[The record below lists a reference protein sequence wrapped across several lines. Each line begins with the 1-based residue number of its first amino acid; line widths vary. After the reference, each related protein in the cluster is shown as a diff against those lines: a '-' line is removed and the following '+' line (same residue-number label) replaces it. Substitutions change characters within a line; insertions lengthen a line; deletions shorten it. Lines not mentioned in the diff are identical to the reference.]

1 MTTSARLSLC
11 TLSLGAALSLPAGGP
26 GSRASYVGGTVATL
40 TAHSQGVIET
50 TGEESLLFYTNR
62 TRIEV
67 PYEKINLLEYGQ
79 KASRRFALAIVVS
92 PLLLLSKKR
101 KHYLTVG
108 YTDDEGHQQA
118 IVFQLDKNNVRAVLA
133 SLEAKTGRKVQYQ
146 DNEAR
151 KAGKG

>member
-1 MTTSARLSLC
+1 MTGFTRLSVGI
-11 TLSLGAALSLPAGGP
+11 LSFGVVLWLQAGGS
-26 GSRASYVGGTVATL
+26 GSRASYVGGTVAVL
-40 TAHSQGVIET
+40 TPRTEGVIQT
-50 TGEESLLFYTNR
+50 TGEESLLFYTKR
-62 TRIEV
+62 TTIEV
-67 PYEKINLLEYGQ
+67 PYERINLLEYGQ

-92 PLLLLSKKR
+92 PLLLLSKRR

-118 IVFQLDKNNVRAVLA
+118 IVFQLDKNHVRAVLA
-133 SLEAKTGRKVQYQ
+133 SLEAKTGQKIQYQ